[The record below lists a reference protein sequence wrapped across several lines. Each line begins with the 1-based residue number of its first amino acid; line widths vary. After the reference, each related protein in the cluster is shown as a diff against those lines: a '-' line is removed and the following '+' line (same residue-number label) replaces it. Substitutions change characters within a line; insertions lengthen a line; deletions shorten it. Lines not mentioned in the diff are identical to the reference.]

1 MRRAA
6 FLSRPVA
13 LPWFRRHPV
22 RRRSLTA
29 ETQRAQTAPGGD
41 PVQFSYFTRGD
52 NSRSANQLVAKIDK
66 VILHFNV
73 G

>member
-1 MRRAA
+1 
-6 FLSRPVA
+6 
-13 LPWFRRHPV
+13 
-22 RRRSLTA
+22 
-29 ETQRAQTAPGGD
+29 
-41 PVQFSYFTRGD
+41 VQFSYFTRGD